1 MRVQRTD
8 LLDFN
13 IRRGQMPGVDRDTY
27 IKLQNNVVCEVSDE
41 AGQWLIEHGY
51 ATETQGD

>member
-1 MRVQRTD
+1 MTIKCTD
-8 LLDFN
+8 RLDFN
-13 IRRGQMPGVDRDTY
+13 IRRGQMPGVDFDTY